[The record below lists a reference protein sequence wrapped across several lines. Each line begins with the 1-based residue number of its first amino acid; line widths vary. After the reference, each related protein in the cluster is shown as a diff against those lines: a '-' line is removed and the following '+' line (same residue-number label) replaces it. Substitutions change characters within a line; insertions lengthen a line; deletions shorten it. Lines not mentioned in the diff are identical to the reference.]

1 MSDISLTYNPVTL
14 SIQPNQ
20 ISTYIPSSGRSSS
33 ERLISSYLE
42 NFEKDRES
50 NLMSLASS
58 KKLKKAINWMA
69 YLSRDKRV
77 FVKEI
82 NKRVKFQLSFI
93 TLTLPSTQIHTDK
106 EIKAAALVPFLQWL
120 RDRFD
125 VKKYVWKAEIQKNG
139 NIHFHI
145 TLDKFIHY
153 STLRNQWIRNINT
166 LGYVDRYRE
175 ESGKHTPPCTEIK
188 AVKKVK
194 NIAAYL
200 AAYLSENVNSKNK
213 KAAAEYNS
221 RVIGGRLWGVSSY
234 LMKLKG
240 LRIDESMK
248 DFNVIMNFVRDN
260 AKSSFHNDFVHSYF
274 VDSCLVDELIEVFS
288 EFNGNRWLDDS
299 GLDEI
304 DIRMITKQDKNLA
317 TS

>member
-1 MSDISLTYNPVTL
+1 MSDQKLNYNPVTL

-20 ISTYIPSSGRSSS
+20 ISTYIPSSGRGSS
-33 ERLISSYLE
+33 EKLVHSYLQ
-42 NFEKDRES
+42 NFEKERES
-50 NLMSLASS
+50 NLMSIGSS

-69 YLSRDKRV
+69 YLSRDKKV

-93 TLTLPSTQIHTDK
+93 TLTLPSTQIHTDQ
-106 EIKAAALVPFLQWL
+106 EIKKAALVPFLQWL
-120 RDRFD
+120 RDRYN

-145 TLDKFIHY
+145 TMDKFIHY
-153 STLRNQWIRNINT
+153 STLRNQWIRNINS

-200 AAYLSENVNSKNK
+200 AAYMSENVNSKNK

-260 AKSSFHNDFVHSYF
+260 ARSSFHNDFVHSYF
-274 VDSCLVDELIEVFS
+274 VDSKLVDELIEVFT
-288 EFNGNRWLDDS
+288 EFNGAAWLLAA
-299 GLDEI
+299 GLGEE
-304 DIRMITKQDKNLA
+304 DIALLTA
-317 TS
+317 

>member
-1 MSDISLTYNPVTL
+1 MSDQKLNYNPVTL

-20 ISTYIPSSGRSSS
+20 ISTYIPSSGRGSS
-33 ERLISSYLE
+33 EKLVHSYLQ
-42 NFEKDRES
+42 NFEKERES
-50 NLMSLASS
+50 NLMSIGSS

-69 YLSRDKRV
+69 YLSRDKKV

-93 TLTLPSTQIHTDK
+93 TLTLPSTQIHTDQ
-106 EIKAAALVPFLQWL
+106 EIKKAALVPFLQWL
-120 RDRFD
+120 RDRYN

-145 TLDKFIHY
+145 TMDKFIHY
-153 STLRNQWIRNINT
+153 STLRNQWIRNINS

-200 AAYLSENVNSKNK
+200 AAYMSENVNSKNK

-248 DFNVIMNFVRDN
+248 DFSVIMNFVRDN
-260 AKSSFHNDFVHSYF
+260 ARSSFHNDFVHSYF
-274 VDSCLVDELIEVFS
+274 VDSKLVDELIEVFT
-288 EFNGNRWLDDS
+288 EFNGAAWLLAAGLGEDDIA
-299 GLDEI
+299 LL
-304 DIRMITKQDKNLA
+304 TA
-317 TS
+317 